1 MALSAMNCFGQ
12 QMLYPRGGSAA
23 CFFHGQPASEPVD
36 DYTTGVDICRNLLD
50 RLHLLCMNHSD
61 NAARFYSA
69 AFITEMANL
78 MPWLQSVDEADKM
91 DETGDEDGADD
102 VYIIDAEDE
111 MDIVYEMDDTRFD
124 DMGEVEA
131 MDVVKL
137 GDMDELGEMEMV
149 IDS

>member
-1 MALSAMNCFGQ
+1 
-12 QMLYPRGGSAA
+12 
-23 CFFHGQPASEPVD
+23 
-36 DYTTGVDICRNLLD
+36 
-50 RLHLLCMNHSD
+50 
-61 NAARFYSA
+61 
-69 AFITEMANL
+69 MANL